1 MGLKASLDS
10 IFGNGNEGDI
20 TASALKEEFVWA
32 PRSAITELMCVIS
45 QQRVFG
51 LVPICKVSSR
61 KGTTT
66 FSQSHNRKYVVQ
78 SVRTPYHHSTQ
89 GRYFSRSRSTYLKYQ
104 RMSCYSRYSSN
115 DGTFPFHDFLL
126 TSTSWDL

>member
-1 MGLKASLDS
+1 MGLKASLHP
-10 IFGNGNEGDI
+10 IFGNANEGDI
-20 TASALKEEFVWA
+20 TASDLKEEFVWA
-32 PRSAITELMCVIS
+32 PITELVCVS

-104 RMSCYSRYSSN
+104 RMSRYSRYCSN
-115 DGTFPFHDFLL
+115 DSTFPFHDFLL